1 MSSHKKII
9 AGTIGNILEWYDFLI
24 YGFFA
29 AVIARQFFPASDE
42 YSSLLISLATF
53 GVGFFTRPI
62 GGLVIGFYA
71 DKYGRKKA
79 LQLIIWL
86 MFIAVTL
93 FVVTPSYHQIGMTA
107 PILIVIA
114 RLIQGFATGGEYAS
128 STSYLVEG
136 SDDNKKTFYGSWQLF
151 GQCLAVVLASIISM
165 IIFNVFTES
174 LDSWGWRIAF
184 AIGLIICP
192 VGLWIRNNLSESD
205 EFVQQQTQEKPPGA
219 KMGLDVRKIILG
231 SCLVVSGTVGFY
243 VLLINM
249 PSFASKQLGM
259 PITDVLTLQ
268 IGIVSLMALIIPL
281 FGILADKVGRKRVFL
296 ISTLGYFV
304 MVLPLF
310 TWVIHS
316 PEISH
321 MLVMQLALGI
331 CLAAQFA
338 TMPTML
344 TLLFPVENRVTS
356 LSISYNLATMT
367 FGGFSPFIVAWL
379 SHNWGSPAPAYYMF
393 AVSAISLAAAIRFPR
408 DETKAQP
415 IIAHEWTH

>member
-29 AVIARQFFPASDE
+29 AIIARHFFPANDE

-62 GGLVIGFYA
+62 GGLIIGVYA

-86 MFIAVTL
+86 MFIAVAI
-93 FVVTPSYHQIGMTA
+93 FVVTPSYQQIGITA

-136 SDDNKKTFYGSWQLF
+136 SDDSKKTFYGSWQLF
-151 GQCLAVVLASIISM
+151 GQCLAVVLASVISM
-165 IIFNVFTES
+165 LIFNVFNDS
-174 LDSWGWRIAF
+174 LESWGWRIAF
-184 AIGLIICP
+184 AVGLVICP
-192 VGLWIRNNLSESD
+192 VGLWIRSNLSESD
-205 EFVQQQTQEKPPGA
+205 EFISQQTEKKLPGN
-219 KMGLDVRKIILG
+219 KTGLDFRKIILG
-231 SCLVVSGTVGFY
+231 FSLVVSGTVGFY

-249 PSFASKQLGM
+249 PGFASKQLAM
-259 PITDVLTLQ
+259 PITSVLTIQ
-268 IGIVSLMALIIPL
+268 ICIVSLMAIIIPL
-281 FGILADKVGRKRVFL
+281 FGMLADKIGRKLVFL
-296 ISTLGYFV
+296 IATIGYFV
-304 MVLPLF
+304 LVLPLF
-310 TWVIHS
+310 TWVIHF
-316 PEISH
+316 PTISH
-321 MLVMQLALGI
+321 MFVMQLVLGL

-379 SHNWGSPAPAYYMF
+379 SHGWGAPAPAYYMF
-393 AVSAISLAAAIRFPR
+393 AVSAISLAAAICFPR
-408 DETKAQP
+408 DAKKTLSLMAKQP
-415 IIAHEWTH
+415 SR

>member
-29 AVIARQFFPASDE
+29 AVIARQFFPANDE

-86 MFIAVTL
+86 MFIAVAI
-93 FVVTPSYHQIGMTA
+93 FVVTPSYHQIGITA

-165 IIFNVFTES
+165 IIFKVFKES

-205 EFVQQQTQEKPPGA
+205 EFIQQQSEETLPGD
-219 KMGLDVRKIILG
+219 KKRLDVRKIILG
-231 SCLVVSGTVGFY
+231 FCLVVSGTVGFY

-259 PITDVLTLQ
+259 PITSVLTIQ
-268 IGIVSLMALIIPL
+268 IGIVSLMAIIIPL
-281 FGILADKVGRKRVFL
+281 FGILADKIGRKRVFL
-296 ISTLGYFV
+296 VATIGYFV

-316 PEISH
+316 PQISH
-321 MLVMQLALGI
+321 MLIMQLVLGI

-379 SHNWGSPAPAYYMF
+379 SHSWGAPAPAYYMF
-393 AVSAISLAAAIRFPR
+393 AVSAISLGAAICFPR
-408 DETKAQP
+408 DEKKAQP
-415 IIAHEWTH
+415 MVASEWTH

>member
-29 AVIARQFFPASDE
+29 AVIARQFFPANDE

-86 MFIAVTL
+86 MFIAVAI
-93 FVVTPSYHQIGMTA
+93 FVVTPSYHQIGITA

-165 IIFNVFTES
+165 IIFKVFKES

-205 EFVQQQTQEKPPGA
+205 EFIQQQSEETLPGD
-219 KMGLDVRKIILG
+219 KKRLDVRKIILG
-231 SCLVVSGTVGFY
+231 FCLVVSGTVGFY

-259 PITDVLTLQ
+259 PITSVLTIQ
-268 IGIVSLMALIIPL
+268 IGIVSLMAIIIPL
-281 FGILADKVGRKRVFL
+281 FGILADKIGRKRVFL
-296 ISTLGYFV
+296 VATIGYFV

-316 PEISH
+316 PQISH
-321 MLVMQLALGI
+321 MLIMQLVLGI

-379 SHNWGSPAPAYYMF
+379 SHSWGAPAPAYYMF
-393 AVSAISLAAAIRFPR
+393 AVSAISLGAAICFPR
-408 DETKAQP
+408 DEKKARP
-415 IIAHEWTH
+415 MVASEWTH